1 MNQWSRSTST
11 QIRPIVQFSANQ
23 SILSKSQRHP
33 ILRRKVASSL
43 SLGGPQV
50 VALAEEFHLPAIY
63 LFRQFAP
70 GGLVVYG
77 PNLPDLFRRAGTYV
91 DKILKGAFRSAGRAA
106 DQVRSRDQP
115 EDGQSDWHDRAALA
129 TRPR

>member
-1 MNQWSRSTST
+1 
-11 QIRPIVQFSANQ
+11 
-23 SILSKSQRHP
+23 LSV
-33 ILRRKVASSL
+33 VAVPSSL

-91 DKILKGAFRSAGRAA
+91 DKILKGAKPSDLPVEQPTKFDLVINLKTAKAIGMTVPPSLLARA
-106 DQVRSRDQP
+106 DEVI
-115 EDGQSDWHDRAALA
+115 E
-129 TRPR
+129 